1 MAFGVLGFYSVL
13 AGIGAVGYEACADVK
28 AERIMMDTEN
38 ALREFKK
45 LYTDSTEEAQIHTLL
60 ESDPNAV
67 WEMIESAAEDSTLVS
82 YMKERF
88 HGQWDSYERKFVD
101 GFPTPFVRENREYA
115 VDWYMACMGKLSVRM
130 ANEVLK
136 DTDCA
141 TLKRWI
147 ITPPWNK

>member
-1 MAFGVLGFYSVL
+1 MAFGVFGFYSVL

-38 ALREFKK
+38 ALLEFKK
-45 LYTDSTEEAQIHTLL
+45 LYTDSTEEAQIHALL
-60 ESDPNAV
+60 ES
-67 WEMIESAAEDSTLVS
+67 ESAAEDSALVS

-88 HGQWDSYERKFVD
+88 HGQWDNYERKFVD

-136 DTDCA
+136 DTDYA